1 MIDPLADYI
10 RTICGPLL
18 DRPEDFLVERVT
30 TPDAEHSY
38 RVTVGAAQVGY
49 LVGRGGETAEAL
61 RRLCRARARTA
72 GIRGRVD
79 IRIASVDGPRAHP

>member
-1 MIDPLADYI
+1 MTDILADYI
-10 RTICGPLL
+10 RTVCGPLL
-18 DRPEDFLVERVT
+18 DDAQDCLVERVT
-30 TPDAEHSY
+30 SPDAEHSY
-38 RVTVGAAQVGY
+38 RVTVGSAQVGF

-79 IRIASVDGPRAHP
+79 IRIAAVDGPRAHP